1 MCNDLL
7 KRLSRTID
15 TQFCGRVNIL
25 LSRSL
30 PLFEKSGLNIA
41 GQFNSTNETTYDEID
56 EKELKAPDEK
66 SSEDDVDID
75 MYVIFDK
82 NIPVR

>member
-25 LSRSL
+25 LARSL
-30 PLFEKSGLNIA
+30 PLFEKSGLNIT
-41 GQFNSTNETTYDEID
+41 GQFNTSNDTGYDQEID
-56 EKELKAPDEK
+56 ESELKA
-66 SSEDDVDID
+66 SGDVDPEKGVEIE
-75 MYVIFDK
+75 M
-82 NIPVR
+82 